1 MRTHVSVFHSAI
13 VRSLL
18 LVPYQRERKKVR
30 GSTQPAL
37 LITPILEYLEGI
49 GCKVICDAFSLIGE
63 RVWSYLR
70 KLFFIYCK
78 NL

>member
-1 MRTHVSVFHSAI
+1 MNHFAI

-37 LITPILEYLEGI
+37 LIISYIGI
-49 GCKVICDAFSLIGE
+49 FRRGRGCKVIYTMHFLLYEEG
-63 RVWSYLR
+63 
-70 KLFFIYCK
+70 FGH
-78 NL
+78 N